1 MRMNSEKLRNGS
13 VNATEDKCG
22 TNMTL
27 VTREGRDEC
36 NYYRRMGNTYRKSI
50 CLSIV
55 MAVTTLGF
63 RPVESAC
70 ISMLEAMRAVENS
83 VSAAVPAP
91 QHRMLS
97 AI

>member
-1 MRMNSEKLRNGS
+1 MNSEKLRTGS

-22 TNMTL
+22 TDMSL
-27 VTREGRDEC
+27 VTRESRDEC
-36 NYYRRMGNTYRKSI
+36 NYYRRMGSAYRKSI

-70 ISMLEAMRAVENS
+70 IPMLEAMRAVENS

-91 QHRMLS
+91 QQRMFS
-97 AI
+97 VI

>member
-1 MRMNSEKLRNGS
+1 MWVNSEKLRTSS

-22 TNMTL
+22 TDVTL
-27 VTREGRDEC
+27 VTREGRVKCD
-36 NYYRRMGNTYRKSI
+36 YYRRMGNTYRKSI

-70 ISMLEAMRAVENS
+70 ISMLEAIRAVENS